1 MRNEQGKVVHRIVEA
16 SAHLTMGVGII
27 AKPSRIVGAEVNM
40 NLTTSQY
47 ATPKE
52 LEGLT
57 IVVTG
62 ENALELTNRIAQA
75 IKAINDPDI
84 DPEERRIL
92 IEAIKAFQVKPEEGG
107 E

>member
-1 MRNEQGKVVHRIVEA
+1 MKNKVEPRIVEA
-16 SAHLTMGVGII
+16 SAHLVIGTCVT
-27 AKPSRIVGAEVNM
+27 AKAMKVIGASVDM
-40 NLTTSQY
+40 DLTTNQT

-52 LEGLT
+52 LEGVT

-62 ENALELTNRIAQA
+62 PNAMELTHRIAQA
-75 IKAINDPDI
+75 VAAINDPNI
-84 DPEERRIL
+84 DPEERRVL